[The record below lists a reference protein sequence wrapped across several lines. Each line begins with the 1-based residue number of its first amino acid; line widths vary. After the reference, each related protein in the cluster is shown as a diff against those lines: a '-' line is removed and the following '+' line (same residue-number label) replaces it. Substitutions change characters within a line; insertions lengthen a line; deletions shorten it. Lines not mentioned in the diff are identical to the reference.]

1 MRDTQPL
8 EMVLITGMSGS
19 GKSVALHALEDAGY
33 YCVDNLPPQLLDS
46 FVALE
51 RQHGASKI
59 GIAMDVRSAASLHT
73 VPAQL
78 RALRE
83 QGVAIMPIFLD
94 ASTDTL
100 VRRFSETRRKHPLAK
115 DRPIADGIKLEK
127 HMMKK
132 LKSAADYVLDTTNFS
147 QTDLRNWVRGNFGK
161 DAENLN
167 VMLTSFS
174 YKRGV
179 PREADI
185 VFDTRFL
192 RNPFYE
198 EAFKELDGRNA
209 EVCAFVKKDA
219 AYAEFMKNLQAL
231 IVPLLPAYK
240 KAGKTYLTIA
250 IGCTGG
256 QHRSVCV
263 VEELAKVL
271 KTQGFELQ
279 VRHRDV

>member
-1 MRDTQPL
+1 MSK
-8 EMVLITGMSGS
+8 EINNSVLVTGSSGA
-19 GKSVALHALEDAGY
+19 GKSIALKALEDLGY
-33 YCVDNLPPQLLDS
+33 DAVDNIPLSILPLLINSFPKDGMLAVGVDSRNQNFTTEKFLEVTAGFDFELVLLDADS
-46 FVALE
+46 EV
-51 RQHGASKI
+51 
-59 GIAMDVRSAASLHT
+59 
-73 VPAQL
+73 
-78 RALRE
+78 
-83 QGVAIMPIFLD
+83 
-94 ASTDTL
+94 L

-132 LKSAADYVLDTTNFS
+132 LKAAANYVVDTTNFS

-167 VMLTSFS
+167 VMITSFS

-198 EAFKELDGRNA
+198 EAFKDLDGRNA
-209 EVCAFVKKDA
+209 DVCAFVKQDA
-219 AYAEFMKNLQAL
+219 AYADFMKNLQAL
-231 IVPLLPAYK
+231 IIPLLPAYK

-263 VEELAKVL
+263 VEELAKAL

>member
-1 MRDTQPL
+1 MSK
-8 EMVLITGMSGS
+8 EINNIVLVTGSSGA
-19 GKSVALHALEDAGY
+19 GKSIALKALEDLGY
-33 YCVDNLPPQLLDS
+33 DAVDNIPLSILPLLINSFPKDGMIAIGVDSRNQNFTTEKFLEVTEGFDFELVLLDADS
-46 FVALE
+46 
-51 RQHGASKI
+51 
-59 GIAMDVRSAASLHT
+59 DV
-73 VPAQL
+73 
-78 RALRE
+78 
-83 QGVAIMPIFLD
+83 
-94 ASTDTL
+94 L

-132 LKSAADYVLDTTNFS
+132 LKAAADYVVDTTNFS
-147 QTDLRNWVRGNFGK
+147 QTELRNWVRGNFGK
-161 DAENLN
+161 DSENLN
-167 VMLTSFS
+167 VTITSFS

-192 RNPFYE
+192 QNPFYQ
-198 EAFKELDGRNA
+198 EALKDLDGRNA
-209 EVCAFVKKDA
+209 EVCAFVKKDK
-219 AYAEFMKNLQAL
+219 AYAEFMKNLQNL
-231 IVPLLPAYK
+231 IVPLFPAYK

-263 VEELAKVL
+263 VEELAKAL
-271 KTQGFELQ
+271 KSQGIELQ

>member
-1 MRDTQPL
+1 MSK
-8 EMVLITGMSGS
+8 EINNVVLVTGSSGA
-19 GKSVALHALEDAGY
+19 GKSIALKALEDLGY
-33 YCVDNLPPQLLDS
+33 DAVDNIPLSILPLLINSFPKDDLLAIGVDARNQNFTPEKFLEVTKGFDFELLLLD
-46 FVALE
+46 ADT
-51 RQHGASKI
+51 
-59 GIAMDVRSAASLHT
+59 DVL
-73 VPAQL
+73 
-78 RALRE
+78 
-83 QGVAIMPIFLD
+83 I
-94 ASTDTL
+94 
-100 VRRFSETRRKHPLAK
+100 RRFSETRRKHPLAK
-115 DRPIADGIKLEK
+115 DRPVADGIKLEK

-132 LKSAADYVLDTTNFS
+132 LKSEADFVIDTSNFS
-147 QTDLRNWVRGNFGK
+147 QSELRNWVRGNFGK
-161 DAENLN
+161 DADNLQ

-174 YKRGV
+174 YKRGL

-192 RNPFYE
+192 QNPFYKDE
-198 EAFKELDGRNA
+198 LKDLDGRDKQ
-209 EVCAFVKKDA
+209 VCDYVKKDK
-219 AYAEFMKNLQAL
+219 AYKAFMEGLQAL

-263 VEELAKVL
+263 VEELAKNL